1 MNPHAPLVQSDTL
14 GVAVKGVGA
23 ATAVVFI
30 SDALNLA
37 LPFLI
42 LAFVVIL
49 VDLYFGIRA
58 AQCRGEAVRA
68 SRALRRTAG
77 KVAEYLCWTIL
88 ASTLAVTFD
97 YPALT
102 KWVVGFVI
110 GVEGL
115 SIVQNWLALH
125 GKRITGIEEFAKE
138 IIKDKTGHDA
148 SMIHVENAPQEPKNN
163 KQSKQ

>member
-1 MNPHAPLVQSDTL
+1 MTEHAPLVQTDSL
-14 GVAVKGVGA
+14 GVAAKGVGA
-23 ATAVVFI
+23 ATAVVVL

-42 LAFVVIL
+42 LALVVVL

-58 AQCRGEAVRA
+58 AQGRGEEVRA
-68 SRALRRTAG
+68 SRALRRTIG
-77 KVAEYLCWTIL
+77 KIAEYLCWVIL
-88 ASTLAVTFD
+88 AATLAVTFD

-110 GVEGL
+110 AIEGL
-115 SIVQNWLALH
+115 SIVQNWLALR
-125 GKRITGIEEFAKE
+125 GKRITGLEEFAKE

-148 SMIHVENAPQEPKNN
+148 GALHIEDVPEKD
-163 KQSKQ
+163 KQHD